1 MKLITVEAA
10 FAAADLDT
18 AISLFTA
25 QAETVRSM
33 SGCAH
38 YALYCKPSDDGIAI
52 LQHWDTMESFDAYR
66 QGDTF
71 AQLGAGLKPLMT
83 ALPVTT
89 IAEVDTV

>member
-25 QAETVRSM
+25 QAETVRNM
-33 SGCAH
+33 AGCAH
-38 YALYCKPSDDGIAI
+38 YALYRKPSDDGIAI
-52 LQHWDTMESFDAYR
+52 LQHWDTMDAFEAYR

-71 AQLGAGLKPLMT
+71 AQLGAGLRPLMT
-83 ALPVTT
+83 APPVT
-89 IAEVDTV
+89 IVAEIDTV